1 MQKPDG
7 RSNFCFVM
15 CATTNLPKIPAGDST
30 ADLDYTSPFALD
42 TSQENTSSAT
52 YNASAILRSSTN
64 PSQNVSLILP
74 TNGQPGSLGISG
86 NIEIEV
92 RSCGCFDQIQ
102 IAKCVPFG
110 CKMVFDSGRALFTS
124 RLD

>member
-1 MQKPDG
+1 M
-7 RSNFCFVM
+7 FFFL
-15 CATTNLPKIPAGDST
+15 CATTNLTKKTAGDST

-42 TSQENTSSAT
+42 TSQKNTSSAT
-52 YNASAILRSSTN
+52 YNSSDILRSSTN

-92 RSCGCFDQIQ
+92 GS
-102 IAKCVPFG
+102 
-110 CKMVFDSGRALFTS
+110 
-124 RLD
+124 